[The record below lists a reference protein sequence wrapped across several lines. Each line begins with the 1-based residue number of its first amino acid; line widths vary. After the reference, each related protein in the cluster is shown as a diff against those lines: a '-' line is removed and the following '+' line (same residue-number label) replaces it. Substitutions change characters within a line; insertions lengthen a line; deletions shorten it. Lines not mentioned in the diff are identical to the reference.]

1 MRRHRSAV
9 RLWAVLVWL
18 LVWEVAALLIGEDI
32 LLASP
37 ADVIKRLAELVCT
50 PDYWKR
56 VLFSTIHILWGL
68 LLGMVSGVLLGSFAA
83 FLPRVRELFSPIIYV
98 IKAIPVASFIILAV
112 VWLDETGLGAFI
124 SFLICLPVFYT
135 NTVSGLTGADRK
147 LVEMTKVY
155 RMGPLKKLKAVY
167 LPALM
172 PYLKAALDVSVGL
185 AWKSGT
191 AAEVIAIPAGSIGE
205 KLYRAK
211 IYFMTGDMLA
221 WTLTIVLLSA
231 VTAFILKFLMTKAA
245 GRWGGNDES
254 TGA

>member
-1 MRRHRSAV
+1 MFTRRHRSAV

-18 LVWEVAALLIGEDI
+18 LVWEIAALLIGEDI

-37 ADVIKRLAELVCT
+37 VDVVKRLIELIVT
-50 PDYWKR
+50 ADYWKR
-56 VLFSTIHILWGL
+56 VLFSTLHILMGL
-68 LLGMVSGVLLGSFAA
+68 LLGMATGVLLGSFAA
-83 FLPRVRELFSPIIYV
+83 FVPRVRELFSPIIYV

-112 VWLDETGLGAFI
+112 VWLNETSLGAFI
-124 SFLICLPVFYT
+124 AFLICLPVFYT

-147 LVEMTKVY
+147 LIELTKMY
-155 RMGPLKKLKAVY
+155 RMGFFKKLRAVY

-205 KLYRAK
+205 RLYRAK
-211 IYFMTGDMLA
+211 IYFETGDMLA

-231 VTAFILKFLMTKAA
+231 LSAWALKFLMTKAA
-245 GRWGGNDES
+245 GRWGGK
-254 TGA
+254 